1 MNTSATLE
9 LETPAPVAFQ
19 PVVRSARLA
28 DGSIIPLLKD
38 CGCGTHEGPHWLHMD
53 SIDRDQNRSLLNGA
67 TSSAEIKAFMESE
80 QRRLAEKLR
89 EMKARNIEEI
99 L

>member
-1 MNTSATLE
+1 
-9 LETPAPVAFQ
+9 
-19 PVVRSARLA
+19 
-28 DGSIIPLLKD
+28 
-38 CGCGTHEGPHWLHMD
+38 MD
-53 SIDRDQNRSLLNGA
+53 RIDRDQNKSLLDGA
-67 TSSAEIKAFMESE
+67 TSSAEIKAFMEAE

>member
-1 MNTSATLE
+1 VNSAATLE
-9 LETPAPVAFQ
+9 LETPAPVALQ
-19 PVVRSARLA
+19 PVVRSARLTN
-28 DGSIIPLLKD
+28 GSIVPLLKD
-38 CGCGTHEGPHWLHMD
+38 CGCGTHDGPHWLHMD
-53 SIDRDQNRSLLNGA
+53 RIDRDQNKSLLDGA
-67 TSSAEIKAFMESE
+67 TSSAEIKAFMEAE